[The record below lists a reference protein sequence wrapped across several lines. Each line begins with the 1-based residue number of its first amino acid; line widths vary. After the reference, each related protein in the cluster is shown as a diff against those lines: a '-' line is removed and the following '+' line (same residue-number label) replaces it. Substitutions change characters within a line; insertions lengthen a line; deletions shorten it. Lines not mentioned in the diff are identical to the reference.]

1 MNVETRNVPAAD
13 GREGRWEARVGEGTQ
28 VAGFAQYI
36 RTPELIAFVHT
47 EVGPAHEGQGVGS
60 ALVRASLD
68 DARAQGWKVLPVC
81 PFYAGWIDR
90 HPEYHDLRYTS
101 RSSVV
106 D

>member
-1 MNVETRNVPAAD
+1 MHVETRNVPD
-13 GREGRWEARVGEGTQ
+13 TEGPEGRWEAHADGGTR
-28 VAGFAQYI
+28 VAGLARYI
-36 RTPELIAFVHT
+36 RTPDMIAFTHT
-47 EVGPAHEGQGVGS
+47 EVDPAYEGQGIGS

-68 DARAQGWKVLPVC
+68 DARAQGKKVLPVC